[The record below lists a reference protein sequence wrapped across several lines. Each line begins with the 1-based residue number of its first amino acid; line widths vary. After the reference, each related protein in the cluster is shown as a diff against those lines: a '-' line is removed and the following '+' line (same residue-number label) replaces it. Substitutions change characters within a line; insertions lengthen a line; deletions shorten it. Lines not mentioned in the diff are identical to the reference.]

1 MRKFLL
7 AAAATLAIQTPVH
20 ALIGIGVSGGLN
32 NTSIDA
38 KTEIVSAGDL
48 PAYFK
53 PAGVTSPSLTLDRA
67 KMAGMYQVGV
77 KAWLELPLLPIEFEA
92 ASNLAWGNYKSSMI
106 YRDGINPTGTTIPVD
121 VPSPLV
127 GFGEDKGSTPYVNL
141 LTDLTIRY
149 PLIEIPPVLHTL
161 KLYVGAGVTH
171 VLATRVID
179 KKDIQETFESVASGV
194 KFDPSNQAGLESAS
208 KVVEDELMQS
218 TIGGHVSVGAQLKV
232 PVLPF
237 AFFVDG
243 KWYFNTATSDAATK
257 YPLVVSGGV
266 GFAL

>member
-38 KTEIVSAGDL
+38 KTESVTGADL
-48 PAYFK
+48 PSYFGTANA
-53 PAGVTSPSLTLDRA
+53 PRLDLQRE
-67 KMAGMYQVGV
+67 KMSGMYQLGV

-92 ASNLAWGNYKSSMI
+92 ASNLAWGNYRSSLT
-106 YRDGINPTGTTIPVD
+106 YSDGINGTKQIPVD

>member
-7 AAAATLAIQTPVH
+7 AATATLAIQAPVH

-38 KTEIVSAGDL
+38 KTETVSAGDL

-53 PAGVTSPSLTLDRA
+53 PAGVTSPSLPLDRA

-77 KAWLELPLLPIEFEA
+77 KAWLEIPLLPIEFEA

-106 YRDGINPTGTTIPVD
+106 YSDGINAPKSIPVD

-179 KKDIQETFESVASGV
+179 KKDIKETFESTASGV
-194 KFDPSNQAGLESAS
+194 TFDTTKAGLESAG
-208 KVVEDELMQS
+208 KVVEDNLLQS
-218 TIGGHVSVGAQLKV
+218 TIGGHVSVGAQLKI

-257 YPLVVSGGV
+257 YPLVVSAGV